1 VTPLARVLRAAVL
14 TSEPVTSEPLWS
26 AGPSETQWR
35 RLSAE
40 TLEAR
45 ARAVAIVEQAQTE
58 ADAIRARAR
67 SDGEASIAL
76 AVREAREGAQTELAA
91 RWLALRQ
98 IEGKHLEDGSDRVVA
113 LAVALAERLLGAA
126 LDLDPV
132 RVVHLARAIFAE
144 ARGARRATIDAHP
157 SDAPVLREQ
166 LTTAG
171 LDVQSIEIREDPSL
185 ARGELRLQTDLGTID
200 ARLAPRFERLA
211 AALRDALP

>member
-1 VTPLARVLRAAVL
+1 MTPLARVLRAAAVA
-14 TSEPVTSEPLWS
+14 SEPLWS
-26 AGPSETQWR
+26 PGPSETQSR
-35 RLSAE
+35 RLSSE
-40 TLEAR
+40 MLEAR
-45 ARAVAIVEQAQTE
+45 TRAVAIIEQAQAE

-67 SDGEASIAL
+67 SDGEGSVAL
-76 AVREAREGAQTELAA
+76 AVREARESAQTELAA

-98 IEGKHLEDGSDRVVA
+98 LEARHIENGSDWVVA
-113 LAVALAERLLGAA
+113 LAVALGERLLGAA
-126 LDLDPV
+126 LDLDPA
-132 RVVHLARAIFAE
+132 RIVHLARAIFAE
-144 ARGARRATIDAHP
+144 ARGARRARIDAHP

-171 LDVQSIEIREDPSL
+171 LDVQSIEIREDPAL

>member
-1 VTPLARVLRAAVL
+1 MTPLARVLRAAAL
-14 TSEPVTSEPLWS
+14 ASEPLWI
-26 AGPSETQWR
+26 AGPSKTQWR

-45 ARAVAIVEQAQTE
+45 ARAVAIIKEAQTE

-76 AVREAREGAQTELAA
+76 AAREAREGAQTELSA

-98 IEGKHLEDGSDRVVA
+98 VEAQHIENGSDRVVA

-126 LDLDPV
+126 LDLDPA

-144 ARGARRATIDAHP
+144 ARGARRANIDAHP

>member
-1 VTPLARVLRAAVL
+1 VTPLARVLRAAAR
-14 TSEPVTSEPLWS
+14 TSEPLLS

-35 RLSAE
+35 RITAE
-40 TLEAR
+40 TLEAK
-45 ARAVAIVEQAQTE
+45 ARAVAILKEAQTE

-67 SDGEASIAL
+67 SDGEASVAL
-76 AVREAREGAQTELAA
+76 AAREAREGAQTELAA

-98 IEGKHLEDGSDRVVA
+98 VEGNNVENGSDRVVA

-126 LDLDPV
+126 LELDPA

-144 ARGARRATIDAHP
+144 ARGARRAKIDAHP
-157 SDAPVLREQ
+157 SDAPVLRQQ